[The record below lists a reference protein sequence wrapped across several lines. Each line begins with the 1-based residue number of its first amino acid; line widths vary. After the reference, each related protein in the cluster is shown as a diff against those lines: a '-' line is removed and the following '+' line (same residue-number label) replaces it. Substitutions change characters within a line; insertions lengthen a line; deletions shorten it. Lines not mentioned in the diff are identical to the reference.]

1 MIDVMTVKRLATQ
14 FGLSDLLECEYSNI
28 GRADNLNKFA
38 NAVAAHQ
45 RDIDASICFAESEKA
60 FKLKGTSNWSPYIE
74 GMSDGADE
82 CGELIKMQGKL
93 KLTRHHDS
101 TTRFLVRES

>member
-1 MIDVMTVKRLATQ
+1 MIDVMTVKRLAAQ
-14 FGLSDLLECEYSNI
+14 FGLHDLLQCEYSNI

-60 FKLKGTSNWSPYIE
+60 FKLKGTSNWTAYTE
-74 GMSDGADE
+74 GICDGADE
-82 CGELIKMQGKL
+82 CGGLIKMQG
-93 KLTRHHDS
+93 
-101 TTRFLVRES
+101 E

>member
-14 FGLSDLLECEYSNI
+14 FGLSDILECEYSNI

-82 CGELIKMQGKL
+82 CGELIKAKG
-93 KLTRHHDS
+93 
-101 TTRFLVRES
+101 E

>member
-1 MIDVMTVKRLATQ
+1 MIDVMTVKRLAAQ
-14 FGLSDLLECEYSNI
+14 FGLHDLLQCEYSNI

-45 RDIDASICFAESEKA
+45 RDIAAAICFAESEKA
-60 FKLKGTSNWSPYIE
+60 YKLKGTNDWSPYIE

-82 CGELIKMQGKL
+82 CGELIKAQG
-93 KLTRHHDS
+93 
-101 TTRFLVRES
+101 ESK

>member
-14 FGLSDLLECEYSNI
+14 FGLSDILECEYSNI

-60 FKLKGTSNWSPYIE
+60 FKLKGTNDWSPYIE
-74 GMSDGADE
+74 GMSAGADGRCTATPKE
-82 CGELIKMQGKL
+82 MPRAITKAENGK
-93 KLTRHHDS
+93 HN
-101 TTRFLVRES
+101 

>member
-14 FGLSDLLECEYSNI
+14 FGLSDILECEYSNI

-82 CGELIKMQGKL
+82 CGELIKSQG
-93 KLTRHHDS
+93 
-101 TTRFLVRES
+101 E

>member
-1 MIDVMTVKRLATQ
+1 MTVKRLATQ
-14 FGLSDLLECEYSNI
+14 FGLSDILECEYSNI